1 MEPDEVTASVEA
13 AQASRPLE
21 YQLTDSPPA
30 GCAVCEREV
39 MTIPL
44 SPQPTGALADQIDLE
59 VAGEGNILQY
69 PTGTE
74 VFPANSQDAPFSVE
88 GVVDTLCRNHPE
100 EAIVLLGMLMPEGTD
115 IGGGYDIEYA
125 SSSDIQKMRENLEKI
140 DTQRL
145 RVQTYANRMRDASL
159 QQAITGREPEL
170 PAAQDADGQNA
181 RDSFDTLGDYARA
194 EAAGAEADARRIW
207 QMQSD
212 LQRRLSAL
220 NYWHV
225 DNIRK
230 KIVLT
235 DQINYNIDRPLVE
248 LDELFEGDDD
258 VVTNPT
264 NVQGAAWLAKII
276 EYNLDPEKEF
286 VREKW
291 RRRATGTFLVIAGL
305 TECAA
310 GVIGILGG
318 AGTGGISV
326 PVGMAVT
333 TAGYNALEQGIRMV
347 SSADPMNHSTY
358 LDRAVGSLGDFV
370 GGEGGKRD
378 AAGLWGVFQLAAGM
392 GGGAYLA
399 RTTLVGT
406 AKQSV
411 MGARSLNH
419 VVPTRALFHSLTID
433 GVRLLK
439 DGVGVTMKHL
449 PSGRGILV
457 RLPDGG
463 KFLISAGD
471 NLLRVMLRAR
481 IALPQSLMRRVALL
495 KVDADPVRKLTGPAS
510 QTHAAE
516 IEAMKRTIREA
527 GGAVDDGAAG
537 RMAYEPGTTG
547 SPGTIRID
555 PDASYSGWLHEYQ
568 HFLDDMAAGYP
579 GMSSLANKPLRWSWE
594 RRAYQKEIDYV
605 KGLRDIPQA
614 QRDAVIRELEILNA
628 REHAAIFY
636 MGRR

>member
-1 MEPDEVTASVEA
+1 
-13 AQASRPLE
+13 
-21 YQLTDSPPA
+21 
-30 GCAVCEREV
+30 
-39 MTIPL
+39 
-44 SPQPTGALADQIDLE
+44 
-59 VAGEGNILQY
+59 
-69 PTGTE
+69 
-74 VFPANSQDAPFSVE
+74 
-88 GVVDTLCRNHPE
+88 
-100 EAIVLLGMLMPEGTD
+100 
-115 IGGGYDIEYA
+115 
-125 SSSDIQKMRENLEKI
+125 
-140 DTQRL
+140 
-145 RVQTYANRMRDASL
+145 
-159 QQAITGREPEL
+159 
-170 PAAQDADGQNA
+170 
-181 RDSFDTLGDYARA
+181 
-194 EAAGAEADARRIW
+194 
-207 QMQSD
+207 
-212 LQRRLSAL
+212 
-220 NYWHV
+220 
-225 DNIRK
+225 
-230 KIVLT
+230 LT
-235 DQINYNIDRPLVE
+235 DQINYNIDRPVIE
-248 LDELFEGDDD
+248 IDELFEGDDD
-258 VVTNPT
+258 VVINPT
-264 NVQGAAWLAKII
+264 NAQGAAWLAKII

-291 RRRATGTFLVIAGL
+291 RRQATGTFLVIAGL

-310 GVIGILGG
+310 GVLGILGG
-318 AGTGGISV
+318 AGTGGVAV

-439 DGVGVTMKHL
+439 NGVGVTMKHL

-516 IEAMKRTIREA
+516 IEAMKQAILDA
-527 GGAVDDGAAG
+527 GGEIPPRVGALAYMPRSG
-537 RMAYEPGTTG
+537 RGGTL
-547 SPGTIRID
+547 IID
-555 PDASYSGWLHEYQ
+555 PDASYSAWLHEYQ
-568 HFLDDMAAGYP
+568 HFLDDQAKGFPGVPALMSDRAGRYA
-579 GMSSLANKPLRWSWE
+579 M
-594 RRAYQKEIDYV
+594 
-605 KGLRDIPQA
+605 
-614 QRDAVIRELEILNA
+614 
-628 REHAAIFY
+628 EHAAYAKEINYVRGLRNIPESQKAEVIKELKALEGREYMTIFSPE
-636 MGRR
+636 RLR